1 MGNFERGD
9 ASILAAPLRAR
20 PGSVIR
26 AVRSDIGRCDGAG
39 NLFQRGAV
47 NSARHDAVARLASSG
62 IAEVNDLI
70 EETLNLANPGNFS
83 RDLARAETYQE

>member
-1 MGNFERGD
+1 MLPFVHAQNRSRSGN
-9 ASILAAPLRAR
+9 
-20 PGSVIR
+20 VVC
-26 AVRSDIGRCDGAG
+26 AVRRNVGRCDRIDYLLQHRAG
-39 NLFQRGAV
+39 DYAWC
-47 NSARHDAVARLASSG
+47 DAVARLASSG